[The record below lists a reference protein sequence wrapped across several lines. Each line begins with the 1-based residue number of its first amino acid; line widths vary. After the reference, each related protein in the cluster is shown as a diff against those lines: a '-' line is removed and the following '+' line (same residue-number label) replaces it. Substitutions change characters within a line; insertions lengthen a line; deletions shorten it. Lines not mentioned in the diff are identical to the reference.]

1 MGKKRELTA
10 LPSMLITERGSI
22 PLTSFTEEERLQLA
36 RRLCRE
42 LEKQRRDILLQER
55 ARKENIS
62 HGNPAVRMEN

>member
-22 PLTSFTEEERLQLA
+22 PLSSLSVEERNQLE
-36 RRLCRE
+36 RQLCRE
-42 LEKQRRDILLQER
+42 LEKQRRDILLQEQ

-62 HGNPAVRMEN
+62 CGNPAVRMEN